1 MRVWL
6 TLDNFRDLCFN
17 LAASAIWETDETIP
31 DFETRYP
38 GSLESCLGS
47 PRQTFEGQLLYPTLV
62 KQAAILFYLLI
73 KNHPFVN
80 GNKRI
85 AVTGLLVFLFLN
97 GRWLTVEKDALH
109 EITVQV
115 AASDPQNMQQ
125 MLQQIER
132 LLVAH
137 LSEAE

>member
-6 TLDNFRDLCFN
+6 TLDNFRDLCYN
-17 LAASAIWETDETIP
+17 LATNAIWASHETIP

-38 GSLESCLGS
+38 GILESCLEN
-47 PRQTFEGQLLYPTLV
+47 PRQTFEGQFLYPTLV

-85 AVTGLLVFLFLN
+85 AVTALLVFLFLN
-97 GRWLTVEKDALH
+97 GRWLTVQKDALH
-109 EITVQV
+109 EITVKV

-125 MLQQIER
+125 ILAQIEG